1 MITRTDT
8 KIEIELTLET
18 IQQTTTGIEIEVG
31 LTPEME
37 EVKEENTKE
46 LEQAKNTLT
55 GISSVTTMTEQVI
68 QHIGASN
75 W

>member
-1 MITRTDT
+1 MTV
-8 KIEIELTLET
+8 ET

-37 EVKEENTKE
+37 EVKAYNTKD
-46 LEQAKNTLT
+46 LEQIKDTLK
-55 GISSVTTMTEQVI
+55 GMNSVITVTEQVI